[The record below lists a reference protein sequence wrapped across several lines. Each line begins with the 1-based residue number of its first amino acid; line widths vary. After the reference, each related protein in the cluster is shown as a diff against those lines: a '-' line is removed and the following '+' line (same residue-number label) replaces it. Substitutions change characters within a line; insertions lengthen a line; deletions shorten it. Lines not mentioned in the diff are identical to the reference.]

1 MTKRAL
7 GGAHQSIVEHRSAVN
22 ACSGAGTGCLYK
34 NKTRPPGAPVT
45 LPDIAPAR
53 GSRQVVGPLGEG
65 LAPLPFDSLLTS
77 FS

>member
-1 MTKRAL
+1 MHRQDPAAWRA
-7 GGAHQSIVEHRSAVN
+7 
-22 ACSGAGTGCLYK
+22 
-34 NKTRPPGAPVT
+34 VT